1 MQEVKTM
8 LALRRTIDI
17 IYRANADQ
25 LVNGV
30 LTLYFPNVIVY
41 IKRDKLIV
49 APYSKN
55 EIDAMV
61 PIEWYMGFTDT
72 YMKIIFDALHLIE
85 RVEDYQD
92 NPVDKLGNLYVP
104 SFVTEGIDALFDL
117 VESYETEI
125 QREEK
130 PMKIQ
135 TKAPVTKER
144 EYVKF
149 NIDPEWKDFKRRIDQ
164 WLAKHAED
172 PTEYLG
178 FAHNLFCIRN
188 PRLKDP
194 AQSIYIIDIYLN
206 MAAQNAY
213 NDPKNS
219 FMVGRLF
226 FGPDQ
231 IKMVIN
237 FPKEEDASVI
247 TIDYTK
253 TVNEFTATHR
263 YNLVLGELLYE
274 FAVSHL
280 TNVVG

>member
-8 LALRRTIDI
+8 LALRRAMDV

-30 LTLYFPNVIVY
+30 LRLYFPNVIVS
-41 IKRDKLIV
+41 IKHDQMIIT
-49 APYSKN
+49 PYSKN

-61 PIEWYMGFTDT
+61 PISWYMGFTDS
-72 YMKIIFDALHLIE
+72 YMKIAFDTLRLIE

-92 NPVDKLGNLYVP
+92 NPVDKLGSLYVP
-104 SFVTEGIDALFDL
+104 SFVTEGIDALFTL
-117 VESYETEI
+117 VESYETEMH
-125 QREEK
+125 REEK
-130 PMKIQ
+130 TMKIQ
-135 TKAPVTKER
+135 TKEPETKER

-194 AQSIYIIDIYLN
+194 AHSIYIIDIYLN

>member
-17 IYRANADQ
+17 ICRANADQ

-30 LTLYFPNVIVY
+30 LRLYFSNVIVS
-41 IKRDKLIV
+41 IKHDQMIIT
-49 APYSKN
+49 PYSKN

-61 PIEWYMGFTDT
+61 PISWYMGFTDS
-72 YMKIIFDALHLIE
+72 YMKIAFDTLRLIE

-92 NPVDKLGNLYVP
+92 NPVNKLGDLYVP

-130 PMKIQ
+130 TMKIQ

-149 NIDPEWKDFKRRIDQ
+149 NIDPEWKDFKRRVDQ

-172 PTEYLG
+172 PMEYLG

-194 AQSIYIIDIYLN
+194 AHSIYILDIYLN

-219 FMVGRLF
+219 FMAGRLF

>member
-8 LALRRTIDI
+8 LALRRAIDI

-30 LTLYFPNVIVY
+30 LTLYFPNIIVY

-92 NPVDKLGNLYVP
+92 NPVDKLGDLYVP

-117 VESYETEI
+117 VESYETEV

-135 TKAPVTKER
+135 TKAPETKER

-149 NIDPEWKDFKRRIDQ
+149 TIDPEWKDFKRRIDQ

-178 FAHNLFCIRN
+178 FAHNLFRIRN
-188 PRLKDP
+188 PHLKDP
-194 AQSIYIIDIYLN
+194 EHSIYIIDIYMN
-206 MAAQNAY
+206 MAAQSAY

>member
-30 LTLYFPNVIVY
+30 LRLYFSNVIVS
-41 IKRDKLIV
+41 IKHDQMIIT
-49 APYSKN
+49 PYSKN

-61 PIEWYMGFTDT
+61 PISWYMGFTDS
-72 YMKIIFDALHLIE
+72 YMKIAFDTLRLIE

-92 NPVDKLGNLYVP
+92 NPVNKLGDLYVP

-130 PMKIQ
+130 TMKIQ

-149 NIDPEWKDFKRRIDQ
+149 NIDPEWKDFKRRVDQ

-172 PTEYLG
+172 PMEYLG

-194 AQSIYIIDIYLN
+194 AHSIYILDIYLN

-219 FMVGRLF
+219 FMAGRLF

-247 TIDYTK
+247 TINYTK